1 MPKFLRPVLG
11 VSLLALGAGT
21 AAAADLPSR
30 KQPPVVA
37 YVAPPVFTW
46 TGFYIGLNAGA
57 AIGNSTYN
65 WQPFGAGSGQSG
77 VAFAGGGQVGYNW
90 QTGPLVLGLETDIN
104 YRGASNNSNG
114 GFFNS
119 SLNTGSG
126 YFGTARA
133 RVGYAI
139 DRLLIYGTGGL
150 AYGAVKFPGSAFGV
164 GPAGAMA
171 LTRLDNSGGA
181 KLGWTAGAGAEYALT
196 RNWSVKAEYLYV
208 DLGRTSANYVD
219 LFTGAPVSLQAH
231 NRDHIVRAGVNYRF

>member
-1 MPKFLRPVLG
+1 MSRFLRPALG
-11 VSLLALGAGT
+11 VSLLALCAGT

-30 KQPPVVA
+30 KQPPVVE

-57 AIGNSTYN
+57 AIGNSRYD
-65 WQPFGAGSGQSG
+65 WQPFGASSGQSG

-114 GFFNS
+114 GFFNNN
-119 SLNTGSG
+119 LNTGAG
-126 YFGTARA
+126 YFGTVRG

-150 AYGAVKFPGSAFGV
+150 AYGNVKFPGSAFGA
-164 GPAGAMA
+164 GPAGALA
-171 LTRLDNSGGA
+171 LTRFDSNSGA

-219 LFTGAPVSLQAH
+219 LVTGTPVSLQAR